1 MDRPPPGLPQWK
13 GPVRVFADDTESF
26 IPDDQPDPLLLFACA
41 VAWRV
46 DRDLDAGWELIRAT
60 KAAGAEARALA
71 LDLLTCVAGYARPV
85 RPPSI
90 SKKPVS
96 DSADSWSYAPRGFAL
111 GD

>member
-1 MDRPPPGLPQWK
+1 
-13 GPVRVFADDTESF
+13 VFPDDTESF

-46 DRDLDAGWELIRAT
+46 DRDLDAGWELIHAT
-60 KAAGAEARALA
+60 KAVDAEARALA
-71 LDLLTCVAGYARPV
+71 RDLLMCVAGYSRPA

-90 SKKPVS
+90 SKQPVS
-96 DSADSWSYAPRGFAL
+96 DTADSWSYAPRGFAL